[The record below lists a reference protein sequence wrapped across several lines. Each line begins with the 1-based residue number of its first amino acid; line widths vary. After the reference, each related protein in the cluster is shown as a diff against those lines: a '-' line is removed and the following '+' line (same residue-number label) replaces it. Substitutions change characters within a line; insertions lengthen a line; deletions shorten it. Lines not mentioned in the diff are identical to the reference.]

1 MLLHLANNQPTQ
13 NEVYIMIFSYLLIG
27 LLALFLFV
35 NSIIF
40 LLDKLCHCMNY
51 RLTKSSCYLLA
62 LSLIGLLGFFV
73 GQAILSTVI

>member
-1 MLLHLANNQPTQ
+1 
-13 NEVYIMIFSYLLIG
+13 MIFPYLLIG
-27 LLALFLFV
+27 LLTLFLFV

-62 LSLIGLLGFFV
+62 LSLTGLLGFFV
-73 GQAILSTVI
+73 GQVILSTVV